1 MDVPYEKQFHFRDG
15 ATAANL
21 QQLKSKLETISY
33 QEFYH
38 HVNADKNDFASW
50 IKYVLKDERLADDLQ
65 HINSIV
71 ETVEIIED
79 CLHPRPVLSSRTDMQ
94 SRIEDDD
101 LHVKFSADTDEPA
114 VIEEV
119 PTVNPVFAPT
129 HDPEP
134 IDLSIIEE
142 KLGIRKP
149 TNHSTTSFATNSPTL
164 VAEEKKIREE
174 LFGHED
180 AARQKLYAQKHVE
193 SSDSSDSPEH
203 KSEQGTAQKKTHS
216 AFDESDMTRLIVK
229 DFIYGL
235 IFGLILGMIIG
246 RIISM

>member
-1 MDVPYEKQFHFRDG
+1 MDIPYEKQFHFRDG
-15 ATAANL
+15 VTAANL
-21 QQLKSKLETISY
+21 QQLKAKLETISY

-38 HVNADKNDFASW
+38 HVNSEKNDFASW
-50 IKYVLKDERLADDLQ
+50 IKHVLHDDRLADDLQ
-65 HINSIV
+65 HVSSIV

-79 CLHPRPVLSSRTDMQ
+79 RLHPRPVLASHSDMQ
-94 SRIEDDD
+94 SRIEDDT
-101 LHVKFSADTDEPA
+101 LHVRFSADTDEPT
-114 VIEEV
+114 VVEEV
-119 PTVNPVFAPT
+119 PTVAPVLAPS

-142 KLGIRKP
+142 TLGIKKP
-149 TNHSTTSFATNSPTL
+149 GIHPPSMQTVPSPKL
-164 VAEEKKIREE
+164 VAEEKKVREE

-180 AARQKLYAQKHVE
+180 AARAKLQTYSVSETSSEESGAAAVAKPVE
-193 SSDSSDSPEH
+193 
-203 KSEQGTAQKKTHS
+203 QKKHS